1 MRKRLKLLG
10 ALLCTAPL
18 AFAQT
23 EQEQNDSLQNT
34 FREDNATFLFS
45 EDQLS
50 EDDDN
55 ANVTSLLQSS
65 NDPYLSEVGYLFSPM
80 RFKYRA
86 FDSQY
91 NRNFMNGVMMNN
103 VETGRFSFSGMT
115 GGLNDATRN
124 KEGVDLFGQN
134 NFGYAGLAGASN
146 INIRASQYAAGSKI
160 GLAATNRNYILRAT
174 YTYATGVQANGWS
187 YMASFA
193 YRWANRGVIDGTF
206 YNALSYMLGAE
217 KFINDKHHVSFV
229 TWGAPTERGQQGAA
243 TDEAYWLAN
252 SHYYNP
258 YWGYQDGKM
267 RNSRVVNEFSPNAM
281 LTWDYL
287 KDAKTKLTTNLS
299 FTYTMYSSTALGYNN
314 AYNPMPTYYKNM
326 PSSVFN
332 VYNPEYNNPEWIANN
347 PGIMDQYYSIYN
359 YWRASKANRQVQ
371 WDRIYAMNQAANLE
385 GKDAL
390 VYQEKRHNDQMV
402 WRLNT
407 IFDKNLDKSGH
418 YTLGLNLNHTKGMHY
433 KTMADM
439 LGSSSFTDYDPYSI
453 SDYGY
458 NSQEVQNDL
467 DNPNR
472 KISKGDRFGYDYD
485 ITVNKAQAWGQ
496 YSLRAGNF
504 SAMAAADIEG
514 TTIERYGNMRNGRAA
529 DYSKGSSGTAKFLGG
544 GGRLQL
550 GYQLF
555 KSSTLTLSGNIESQA
570 PLAYNSFVSPRIS
583 NNFVDNLQNELVM
596 GVQAAYTF
604 EFGPFSGKVDA
615 YYNRLSDMTRQT
627 AFYNDDM
634 GNFTYL
640 TMTGIKQEYKGVE
653 AAIKI
658 RLTNNLKVNLIGTI
672 ADAKYVNNP
681 TGQLAYEGSNA
692 ENIKRIN
699 TWLNPVTKEVMD
711 RPLQV
716 NFDGMREGST
726 PLTAASIGVDY
737 NNNRWYLSMN
747 LNYYDRVYLGASAYN
762 RLSNVL
768 DNVNNN
774 NTNYYTSDQIEYN
787 IDGSVTTGAD
797 MAAATGGNLYAKNMD
812 GVADGTLLA
821 SYAPKQDKCKGGFML
836 DASIGHQFYL
846 HKGRVLNVNLQVMN
860 ITNNRNLCTGG
871 YEYSRNDRSEYQFSK
886 NPYKFY
892 ANAINAFLN
901 VSLRY

>member
-1 MRKRLKLLG
+1 MKKKTITLLG
-10 ALLCTAPL
+10 TMLCASPL

-23 EQEQNDSLQNT
+23 GQERSDSLHSV
-34 FREDNATFLFS
+34 FREDNATFIFS
-45 EDQLS
+45 EDQLG
-50 EDDDN
+50 EDNDN
-55 ANVTSLLQSS
+55 ANTASIISS
-65 NDPYLSEVGYLFSPM
+65 QNDPYLSEVGYLFSPM

-91 NRNFMNGVMMNN
+91 SRNFMNGVMMNN
-103 VETGRFSFSGMT
+103 LETGRFSFSGMT

-124 KEGVDLFGQN
+124 KEGADLFGQN

-146 INIRASQYAAGSKI
+146 INLRASQYAAGSKL

-174 YTYATGVQANGWS
+174 YTYASGLRADGWS

-193 YRWANRGVIDGTF
+193 YRWASQGAIEGTF
-206 YNALSYMLGAE
+206 YNAFSYMLGAE
-217 KFINDKHHVSFV
+217 KYINDKHHVSFV

-258 YWGYQDGKM
+258 YWGYQNGEK

-281 LTWDYL
+281 LTWDYIS
-287 KDAKTKLTTNLS
+287 DTNTKLSTNLS

-332 VYNPEYNNPEWIANN
+332 VYNEAYNNPEWLADN
-347 PGIMDQYYSIYN
+347 PGILDQYNSLYN
-359 YWRASKANRQVQ
+359 YWTSSKANRQVQ
-371 WDRIYAMNQAANLE
+371 WDRIYAMNQAANAE

-407 IFDKNLDKSGH
+407 VFDKMPGNNRH

-433 KTMADM
+433 KTMADL
-439 LGSSSFTDYDPYSI
+439 LGSNSFTDYDSYSI
-453 SDYGY
+453 ADYGY

-467 DNPNR
+467 DHPDR
-472 KISKGDRFGYDYD
+472 KIGVGDRFGYDYD

-496 YSLRAGNF
+496 YSLSTGNLTAIA
-504 SAMAAADIEG
+504 SADIEG
-514 TTIERYGNMRNGRAA
+514 TTMERYGNMRNGRAA

-550 GYQLF
+550 GYNLPGGN
-555 KSSTLTLSGNIESQA
+555 KLTISGNIESQA
-570 PLAYNSFVSPRIS
+570 PLAYNSFVAARIS
-583 NNFVDNLQNELVM
+583 NNFVNNLKNELIM
-596 GVQAAYTF
+596 GAEAAWQF
-604 EFGPFSGKVDA
+604 DFGQLTGKVNA

-634 GNFTYL
+634 GYFTYL
-640 TMTGIKQEYKGVE
+640 TMSNIKQEYKGVE
-653 AAIKI
+653 AAVIF
-658 RLTNNLKVNLIGTI
+658 RASNNLKFTFIGTI
-672 ADAKYVNNP
+672 ADAKYINNP
-681 TGQLAYEGSNA
+681 EAQLAYEGSNA
-692 ENIKRIN
+692 ETITKIN
-699 TWLNPVTKEVMD
+699 TWTNPVTKDVMEQ
-711 RPLQV
+711 PLQV
-716 NFDGMREGST
+716 NMNGTREGST
-726 PLTAASIGVDY
+726 PLTAASIGIDY
-737 NNNRWYLSMN
+737 NVSGWYLSAN
-747 LNYYDRVYLGASAYN
+747 LNYYDRVYISASSYA
-762 RLSNVL
+762 RLASVL
-768 DNVNNN
+768 DN
-774 NTNYYTSDQIEYN
+774 NTYYTSDQIEYN

-797 MAAATGGNLYAKNMD
+797 MAAANGGNLYAKNMA

-821 SYAPKQDKCKGGFML
+821 SYSSKQEKCKGGFML
-836 DASIGHQFYL
+836 DASIGRQFYL
-846 HKGRVLNVNLQVMN
+846 AHGNRLSVNLQLVN

-871 YEYSRNDRSEYQFSK
+871 YEQSRNDRSEYQFSK

-901 VSLRY
+901 IGLRF

>member
-1 MRKRLKLLG
+1 MKKRLQLLG
-10 ALLCTAPL
+10 AMLCTAPI
-18 AFAQT
+18 AFSQT
-23 EQEQNDSLQNT
+23 VQEQQSDSLQNT
-34 FREDNATFLFS
+34 FREDNATFIFS

-55 ANVTSLLQSS
+55 ANVSSLVHNA

-91 NRNFMNGVMMNN
+91 SRNFMNGVMMNN

-124 KEGVDLFGQN
+124 KEGIDLFGQN
-134 NFGYAGLAGASN
+134 NFGYAGLAGATN
-146 INIRASQYAAGSKI
+146 INLRASQYAAGSKL

-174 YTYATGVQANGWS
+174 YTYASGVQANGWS

-206 YNALSYMLGAE
+206 YNAFSYMLGAE
-217 KFINDKHHVSFV
+217 KYINDRHHLSFV

-243 TDEAYWLAN
+243 TEEAYWLAN

-258 YWGYQDGKM
+258 YWGYQNGKM

-281 LTWDYL
+281 LTWDYM
-287 KDAKTKLTTNLS
+287 KDEKTKLTTNLS
-299 FTYTMYSSTALGYNN
+299 FTYTMYSSTALSYNN

-332 VYNPEYNNPEWIANN
+332 VYNPEYNNPEWLAAN
-347 PGIMDQYYSIYN
+347 PGIYDQYKSLYN
-359 YWRASKANRQVQ
+359 YWTASKANRQVQ

-407 IFDKNLDKSGH
+407 VFDKMLDNGHH
-418 YTLGLNLNHTKGMHY
+418 YTLGANLNHTKGMHY

-439 LGSSSFTDYDPYSI
+439 LGSTSFHDYDSYSI
-453 SDYGY
+453 ADYGY
-458 NSQEVQNDL
+458 GSQEVQNDL
-467 DNPNR
+467 DNPDR
-472 KISKGDRFGYDYD
+472 MISKGDRFAYDYD

-496 YSLRAGNF
+496 YSLTAGNF
-504 SAMAAADIEG
+504 SAIIAGDIEG

-529 DYSKGSSGTAKFLGG
+529 NYSKGSSGTAKFLGG

-550 GYQLF
+550 GYKLF
-555 KSSTLTLSGNIESQA
+555 GSGTLTLSGNIESQA
-570 PLAYNSFVSPRIS
+570 PLAYNSFVAPRMS
-583 NNFVDNLQNELVM
+583 NNFVDNLKNELMM
-596 GVQAAYTF
+596 GAQAAYRF
-604 EFGPFSGKVDA
+604 DFGPLGGIVSA
-615 YYNRLSDMTRQT
+615 YYNRISDMTRQT

-634 GNFTYL
+634 GYFTYL
-640 TMTGIKQEYKGVE
+640 TMSNIKQEYKGVE
-653 AAIKI
+653 AAISL
-658 RLTNNLKVNLIGTI
+658 RVTNGLKLNLIGTI
-672 ADAKYVNNP
+672 ADAKYINNP
-681 TGQLAYEGSNA
+681 DAQLAYEGSNA
-692 ENIKRIN
+692 ETIKAIN
-699 TWLNPVTKEVMD
+699 TWLNPVTKAEMD
-711 RPLQV
+711 RKLQV
-716 NFDGMREGST
+716 NYDGMREYST
-726 PLTAASIGVDY
+726 PLTALSFGIDY
-737 NNNRWYLSMN
+737 NVSGWYLSAN
-747 LNYYDRVYLGASAYN
+747 LNYYDRVYIGASSYS
-762 RLSNVL
+762 RLANVL
-768 DNVNNN
+768 DNNMG
-774 NTNYYTSDQIEYN
+774 YYTSDQIEYN
-787 IDGSVTTGAD
+787 IDGTVTTGAD
-797 MAAATGGNLYAKNMD
+797 MAKANGGNLYAKGME

-821 SYAPKQDKCKGGFML
+821 SYAPKQTKAKGGFML

-846 HKGRVLNVNLQVMN
+846 PHDRRLNVNLQVIN

-871 YEYSRNDRSEYQFSK
+871 YEQSRNDRSEYQFSK
-886 NPYKFY
+886 NSYIFY

-901 VSLRY
+901 VSLRF